1 MKFIVLSSLI
11 VLSFSSV
18 LTAPFGA
25 THELAD
31 SNSGIISKQS
41 VQSETKQKR
50 SSVQTKCDQPQGYP
64 DDKNSMG
71 KAILVFVNCAG
82 KSSDTTTS

>member
-1 MKFIVLSSLI
+1 MKFIVLLSLI

-18 LTAPFGA
+18 LAAPLG
-25 THELAD
+25 TNHELAD

-50 SSVQTKCDQPQGYP
+50 SSVQTKCNQPQGYP
-64 DDKNSMG
+64 DDKDS
-71 KAILVFVNCAG
+71 KDKVILVFVNCAG